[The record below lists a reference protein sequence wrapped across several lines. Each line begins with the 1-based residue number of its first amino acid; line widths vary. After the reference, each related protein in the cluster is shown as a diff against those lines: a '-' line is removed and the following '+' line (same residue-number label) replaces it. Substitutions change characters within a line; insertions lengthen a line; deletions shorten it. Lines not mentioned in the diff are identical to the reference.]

1 MEFKHSIS
9 YVFPMFNEIENIEQ
23 MVLATMAVT
32 DTITKDYEI
41 IVVDDA
47 STDGCGEL
55 IDRLAEKYPQI
66 KPIHHEHNRK
76 LGGALK
82 TGFYNA
88 TKDYIIYIDS
98 DLPIDLN
105 DIKLA
110 LPMIEEADM
119 VIGYRLMRTESLRR
133 KFQSKIY
140 NWLIRLMFGLKV
152 KDVNFA
158 FKLFKREII
167 QKITLQSEGS
177 FIDAELL
184 IEAKR
189 LGYKIKEI
197 GLMYYPRA
205 AGVSTLS
212 GLDIIIKILKEMFAY
227 KKKRDGYEKLAQKF
241 QTAKDK

>member
-1 MEFKHSIS
+1 
-9 YVFPMFNEIENIEQ
+9 
-23 MVLATMAVT
+23 
-32 DTITKDYEI
+32 
-41 IVVDDA
+41 
-47 STDGCGEL
+47 
-55 IDRLAEKYPQI
+55 
-66 KPIHHEHNRK
+66 
-76 LGGALK
+76 
-82 TGFYNA
+82 
-88 TKDYIIYIDS
+88 
-98 DLPIDLN
+98 
-105 DIKLA
+105 
-110 LPMIEEADM
+110 MIEEADM